1 MRKIYLRTKIVHI
14 WRKPCA
20 NDKELAL
27 GQKAKDRKTER
38 RKTETPKHRNDRN
51 IERLQYLHLNRFLLL
66 NLSFST
72 KFIVRASS
80 IKKSLRD
87 QPILTS
93 TPKPRDVI
101 IDVRHPAEVADMP
114 LNCHPDNEVKCIPFF
129 HLSEKSVD
137 LDPQAS
143 YLIYCEKGIMSRL
156 HAAILRDRG
165 FHNVG
170 ILAYSAD

>member
-1 MRKIYLRTKIVHI
+1 MRKIYLRTKIGHI
-14 WRKPCA
+14 WRKACV
-20 NDKELAL
+20 NDKEPHSAKK
-27 GQKAKDRKTER
+27 QKT
-38 RKTETPKHRNDRN
+38 
-51 IERLQYLHLNRFLLL
+51 ERLQYLHLNRFLLL
-66 NLSFST
+66 NLTFSK

-80 IKKSLRD
+80 IKKSLQD

-101 IDVRHPAEVADMP
+101 IDVRHPAEVAEMP

-143 YLIYCEKGIMSRL
+143 YLIYCEKGVMSRL

>member
-1 MRKIYLRTKIVHI
+1 M
-14 WRKPCA
+14 
-20 NDKELAL
+20 
-27 GQKAKDRKTER
+27 
-38 RKTETPKHRNDRN
+38 
-51 IERLQYLHLNRFLLL
+51 
-66 NLSFST
+66 
-72 KFIVRASS
+72 RASS

-101 IDVRHPAEVADMP
+101 IDVRHPAEVAEMP

-129 HLSEKSVD
+129 HLSEKLVD

-143 YLIYCEKGIMSRL
+143 YLIYCEKGVMSRL

>member
-1 MRKIYLRTKIVHI
+1 MRKIYLRTKIGHI
-14 WRKPCA
+14 WRKPCV
-20 NDKELAL
+20 NDKEPHSAKK
-27 GQKAKDRKTER
+27 QKT
-38 RKTETPKHRNDRN
+38 
-51 IERLQYLHLNRFLLL
+51 ERLQYLHLNRFLLL
-66 NLSFST
+66 NLTFSK

-80 IKKSLRD
+80 IKKSLQD

-101 IDVRHPAEVADMP
+101 IDVRHPAEVAEMP

-143 YLIYCEKGIMSRL
+143 YLIYCEKGVMSRL

>member
-1 MRKIYLRTKIVHI
+1 MRKIYLRTKIGHI
-14 WRKPCA
+14 WRKACV
-20 NDKELAL
+20 NDKEPHSAKK
-27 GQKAKDRKTER
+27 QKT
-38 RKTETPKHRNDRN
+38 
-51 IERLQYLHLNRFLLL
+51 ERLQYLHLNRFLLL
-66 NLSFST
+66 NLTFSK

-80 IKKSLRD
+80 IKKSLQD

-101 IDVRHPAEVADMP
+101 IDVRHPAEVAEMP

-129 HLSEKSVD
+129 HLSEKSID

-143 YLIYCEKGIMSRL
+143 YLIYCEKGVMSRL

>member
-14 WRKPCA
+14 WRKLYV
-20 NDKELAL
+20 NDKESHSAKK
-27 GQKAKDRKTER
+27 QKT
-38 RKTETPKHRNDRN
+38 
-51 IERLQYLHLNRFLLL
+51 ERLQYLHLNRFLLL
-66 NLSFST
+66 NLFFSK

-143 YLIYCEKGIMSRL
+143 YLIYCEKGVMSRL

>member
-14 WRKPCA
+14 WLKPCA
-20 NDKELAL
+20 NDKEPHS
-27 GQKAKDRKTER
+27 AKKQKTER
-38 RKTETPKHRNDRN
+38 PKHRNTETPKD

-66 NLSFST
+66 NLRFST

-101 IDVRHPAEVADMP
+101 IDVRHPAEVAEMP

>member
-1 MRKIYLRTKIVHI
+1 MRKIYLRTKIGHI
-14 WRKPCA
+14 WRKACV
-20 NDKELAL
+20 NDKEPHS
-27 GQKAKDRKTER
+27 AKKQKTER
-38 RKTETPKHRNDRN
+38 P
-51 IERLQYLHLNRFLLL
+51 QYLHLNRFLLL
-66 NLSFST
+66 NLTFSK

-80 IKKSLRD
+80 IKKSLQD

-93 TPKPRDVI
+93 TPKPLDVI
-101 IDVRHPAEVADMP
+101 IDVRHPAEVAEMP

-143 YLIYCEKGIMSRL
+143 YLIYCEKGVMRRL
-156 HAAILRDRG
+156 HGAILRDRG

>member
-1 MRKIYLRTKIVHI
+1 VRKIYLRTKIVHI
-14 WRKPCA
+14 WRKPCV
-20 NDKELAL
+20 NDKESHSAKK
-27 GQKAKDRKTER
+27 QKTERPKDRKTER
-38 RKTETPKHRNDRN
+38 PKDRKT
-51 IERLQYLHLNRFLLL
+51 ERLQYLHLNRFLLL
-66 NLSFST
+66 NLIFST

-101 IDVRHPAEVADMP
+101 IDVRHPAEVAEMP

-143 YLIYCEKGIMSRL
+143 YLIYCEKGVMSRL

>member
-1 MRKIYLRTKIVHI
+1 M
-14 WRKPCA
+14 
-20 NDKELAL
+20 
-27 GQKAKDRKTER
+27 
-38 RKTETPKHRNDRN
+38 
-51 IERLQYLHLNRFLLL
+51 
-66 NLSFST
+66 
-72 KFIVRASS
+72 RASS
-80 IKKSLRD
+80 IKKSFQD

-101 IDVRHPAEVADMP
+101 IDVRHPAEVAEMP

>member
-1 MRKIYLRTKIVHI
+1 MRKIYLRTKIGRI
-14 WRKPCA
+14 WRKPCV
-20 NDKELAL
+20 NDKELHSAKK
-27 GQKAKDRKTER
+27 QKTERPKDRKTER
-38 RKTETPKHRNDRN
+38 PKDRKT
-51 IERLQYLHLNRFLLL
+51 ERLQYLHLNRFLLL

-72 KFIVRASS
+72 KFIVRARF
-80 IKKSLRD
+80 IKKFLRD

-101 IDVRHPAEVADMP
+101 IDVRHPAEVAEMP
-114 LNCHPDNEVKCIPFF
+114 LNCHSDNEVKCIPFF

-143 YLIYCEKGIMSRL
+143 YLIYCEKGVMSRL
-156 HAAILRDRG
+156 HAAILRDRW

>member
-14 WRKPCA
+14 WRKPCV
-20 NDKELAL
+20 NDKEPHSAKK
-27 GQKAKDRKTER
+27 QKTERPKDRKTE
-38 RKTETPKHRNDRN
+38 K
-51 IERLQYLHLNRFLLL
+51 LQYLHLNRFLLL

-101 IDVRHPAEVADMP
+101 IDVRHPAEVAEMP

>member
-1 MRKIYLRTKIVHI
+1 MKKSGTR
-14 WRKPCA
+14 
-20 NDKELAL
+20 
-27 GQKAKDRKTER
+27 QKTKDRKTTVLTFESIFVA
-38 RKTETPKHRNDRN
+38 KLKV
-51 IERLQYLHLNRFLLL
+51 LKKL
-66 NLSFST
+66 
-72 KFIVRASS
+72 IVRASS

-101 IDVRHPAEVADMP
+101 IDVRHPAEVAEMP

-143 YLIYCEKGIMSRL
+143 YLIYCEKGVMSRL

>member
-1 MRKIYLRTKIVHI
+1 MTKSCT
-14 WRKPCA
+14 R
-20 NDKELAL
+20 
-27 GQKAKDRKTER
+27 QKSKRPKDRKTE
-38 RKTETPKHRNDRN
+38 K
-51 IERLQYLHLNRFLLL
+51 LQYLHLNRFLLL

-72 KFIVRASS
+72 KFIVRARF

-93 TPKPRDVI
+93 TPRPRDVI
-101 IDVRHPAEVADMP
+101 IDVRHPAEVAEMP
-114 LNCHPDNEVKCIPFF
+114 LNCHSDNEVKCIPFF

-143 YLIYCEKGIMSRL
+143 YLIYCEKGVMSRL

>member
-1 MRKIYLRTKIVHI
+1 MRKIYLRTKIGHI
-14 WRKPCA
+14 WRKPCV
-20 NDKELAL
+20 NDKEPHSAKK
-27 GQKAKDRKTER
+27 QKT
-38 RKTETPKHRNDRN
+38 
-51 IERLQYLHLNRFLLL
+51 ERLQYLHLNRFLLL
-66 NLSFST
+66 NLTFSA

-80 IKKSLRD
+80 IKKSLQD

-101 IDVRHPAEVADMP
+101 IDVRHPAEVAEMP

-143 YLIYCEKGIMSRL
+143 YLIYCEKGVMSRL

>member
-1 MRKIYLRTKIVHI
+1 MRKIYLRTKIGRI
-14 WRKPCA
+14 WRKPCI
-20 NDKELAL
+20 NDKELHSAKK
-27 GQKAKDRKTER
+27 QKTERPKDRKTE
-38 RKTETPKHRNDRN
+38 K
-51 IERLQYLHLNRFLLL
+51 LQYLHLNRFLLL
-66 NLSFST
+66 NLFFSK

-80 IKKSLRD
+80 IKKSLRN

-101 IDVRHPAEVADMP
+101 IDVRHPAEVAEMP
-114 LNCHPDNEVKCIPFF
+114 LNCHSDNEVKCIPFF

-143 YLIYCEKGIMSRL
+143 YLIYCEKGVMSRL

>member
-1 MRKIYLRTKIVHI
+1 VRKIYLRTKIVHI
-14 WRKPCA
+14 WRKPCV
-20 NDKELAL
+20 NDKESHSAKK
-27 GQKAKDRKTER
+27 QKTERPKDRKTER
-38 RKTETPKHRNDRN
+38 PKDRKT
-51 IERLQYLHLNRFLLL
+51 ERLQYLHLNRFLLL
-66 NLSFST
+66 NLILST

-101 IDVRHPAEVADMP
+101 IDVRHPAEVAEMP

-143 YLIYCEKGIMSRL
+143 YLIYCEKGVMSRL

>member
-1 MRKIYLRTKIVHI
+1 MRKIYLRTKIGRI
-14 WRKPCA
+14 WRKPCV
-20 NDKELAL
+20 NDKELHSAKK
-27 GQKAKDRKTER
+27 QKTERPKDRK
-38 RKTETPKHRNDRN
+38 
-51 IERLQYLHLNRFLLL
+51 LQYLHLNRFLLL

-72 KFIVRASS
+72 KFIVRARF

-101 IDVRHPAEVADMP
+101 IDVRHPAEVAEMP
-114 LNCHPDNEVKCIPFF
+114 LNCHSDNEVKCIPFF

-143 YLIYCEKGIMSRL
+143 YLIYCEKGVMSRL

>member
-1 MRKIYLRTKIVHI
+1 MTKSRTRPKSKRPKH
-14 WRKPCA
+14 R
-20 NDKELAL
+20 N
-27 GQKAKDRKTER
+27 
-38 RKTETPKHRNDRN
+38 TETPKHRNT
-51 IERLQYLHLNRFLLL
+51 ERLQYLHLNRFLLL

-72 KFIVRASS
+72 KFIVRARF

-101 IDVRHPAEVADMP
+101 IDVRHPAEVAEMP
-114 LNCHPDNEVKCIPFF
+114 LNCHSDNEVKCIPFF

-143 YLIYCEKGIMSRL
+143 YLIYCEKGVMSRL

>member
-1 MRKIYLRTKIVHI
+1 MRKIYLRTKIGHI
-14 WRKPCA
+14 WRKSCV
-20 NDKELAL
+20 NDKEPHSAKK
-27 GQKAKDRKTER
+27 QKT
-38 RKTETPKHRNDRN
+38 
-51 IERLQYLHLNRFLLL
+51 ERLQYLHLNRFLLL
-66 NLSFST
+66 NLTFSK

-80 IKKSLRD
+80 IKKSLQD

-101 IDVRHPAEVADMP
+101 IDVRHPAEVAEMP

-143 YLIYCEKGIMSRL
+143 YLIYCEKGVMSRL

>member
-1 MRKIYLRTKIVHI
+1 MTKS
-14 WRKPCA
+14 RSR
-20 NDKELAL
+20 
-27 GQKAKDRKTER
+27 QKSKRPKDRKT
-38 RKTETPKHRNDRN
+38 
-51 IERLQYLHLNRFLLL
+51 ERLQYLHLNRFLLL
-66 NLSFST
+66 NLIFST

-101 IDVRHPAEVADMP
+101 IDVRHPAEVAEMP

-143 YLIYCEKGIMSRL
+143 YLIYCEKGVMSRL

>member
-1 MRKIYLRTKIVHI
+1 MRKIYLRTKIGHI
-14 WRKPCA
+14 WRKPCV
-20 NDKELAL
+20 NYKEPHSAKK
-27 GQKAKDRKTER
+27 QKT
-38 RKTETPKHRNDRN
+38 
-51 IERLQYLHLNRFLLL
+51 ERLQYLHLNRFLLL
-66 NLSFST
+66 NLTFSK

-80 IKKSLRD
+80 IKKSLQD

-101 IDVRHPAEVADMP
+101 IDVRHPAEVAEMP

-143 YLIYCEKGIMSRL
+143 YLIYCEKGVMSRL

>member
-1 MRKIYLRTKIVHI
+1 MTKSCT
-14 WRKPCA
+14 R
-20 NDKELAL
+20 
-27 GQKAKDRKTER
+27 QKSKRPKDRKT
-38 RKTETPKHRNDRN
+38 
-51 IERLQYLHLNRFLLL
+51 ERLQYLHLNRFLLL

-72 KFIVRASS
+72 KFIVRVSS

-101 IDVRHPAEVADMP
+101 IDVRHPAEVAEMP

-143 YLIYCEKGIMSRL
+143 YLIYCEKGVMSRL

>member
-1 MRKIYLRTKIVHI
+1 VRKIYLRTKIGHI
-14 WRKPCA
+14 WRKPCV
-20 NDKELAL
+20 NDKEPHSAKK
-27 GQKAKDRKTER
+27 QKT
-38 RKTETPKHRNDRN
+38 
-51 IERLQYLHLNRFLLL
+51 ERLQYLHLNRFLLL
-66 NLSFST
+66 NLTFSK

-80 IKKSLRD
+80 IKKSLQD

-101 IDVRHPAEVADMP
+101 IDVRHPAEVAEMP

-143 YLIYCEKGIMSRL
+143 YLIYCEKGVMSRL

>member
-1 MRKIYLRTKIVHI
+1 MRQWQR
-14 WRKPCA
+14 A
-20 NDKELAL
+20 AL
-27 GQKAKDRKTER
+27 GQKAKDRKTETPKHR
-38 RKTETPKHRNDRN
+38 NTETPKHRN

-66 NLSFST
+66 NLRFST

-101 IDVRHPAEVADMP
+101 IDVRHPAEVAEMP

>member
-14 WRKPCA
+14 WRKPCV
-20 NDKELAL
+20 NDKERTR
-27 GQKAKDRKTER
+27 QKSKRPKDRKP
-38 RKTETPKHRNDRN
+38 KTENRK
-51 IERLQYLHLNRFLLL
+51 LQYLHLNRFLLL

-101 IDVRHPAEVADMP
+101 IDVRHPAEVAEMP

>member
-1 MRKIYLRTKIVHI
+1 MTKSCT
-14 WRKPCA
+14 R
-20 NDKELAL
+20 
-27 GQKAKDRKTER
+27 QKSKRPKDRKTE
-38 RKTETPKHRNDRN
+38 K
-51 IERLQYLHLNRFLLL
+51 LQYLHLNRFLLL

-72 KFIVRASS
+72 KFIVRARF

-101 IDVRHPAEVADMP
+101 IDVRHPAEVAEMP
-114 LNCHPDNEVKCIPFF
+114 LNCHSDNEVKCIPFF

-143 YLIYCEKGIMSRL
+143 YLIYCEKGVMSRL

>member
-1 MRKIYLRTKIVHI
+1 MTKSRT
-14 WRKPCA
+14 R
-20 NDKELAL
+20 
-27 GQKAKDRKTER
+27 QKSKRPKDRKT
-38 RKTETPKHRNDRN
+38 
-51 IERLQYLHLNRFLLL
+51 ERLQYLHLNRFLLL

-72 KFIVRASS
+72 KFIVRARF

-101 IDVRHPAEVADMP
+101 IDVRHPAEVAEMP
-114 LNCHPDNEVKCIPFF
+114 LNCHSDNEVKCIPFF

-143 YLIYCEKGIMSRL
+143 YLIYCEKGVMSRL

>member
-1 MRKIYLRTKIVHI
+1 MRKIYLRTKIGRI
-14 WRKPCA
+14 WRKPCV
-20 NDKELAL
+20 NDKEPHSAKK
-27 GQKAKDRKTER
+27 QKT
-38 RKTETPKHRNDRN
+38 
-51 IERLQYLHLNRFLLL
+51 ERLQYLHLNRFLLL
-66 NLSFST
+66 NLTFSK

-80 IKKSLRD
+80 IKKSLQD

-101 IDVRHPAEVADMP
+101 IDVRHPAEVAEMP

-143 YLIYCEKGIMSRL
+143 YLIYCEKGVMSRL

>member
-14 WRKPCA
+14 WRKPCV
-20 NDKELAL
+20 NDKEPHS
-27 GQKAKDRKTER
+27 AKKQKTESTER
-38 RKTETPKHRNDRN
+38 PKT
-51 IERLQYLHLNRFLLL
+51 ERLQYLHLNRFLLL
-66 NLSFST
+66 NLRFST

-101 IDVRHPAEVADMP
+101 IDVRHPAEVAEMP